1 MGAVSAE
8 SGAGEAAYRRS
19 SVLVATSDSATRNL
33 LRQILH
39 VGALDV
45 VDAVDGVEAMA
56 LARRLDLDLIVLDA
70 FLAVMD
76 GISVCGRIRTL
87 TGIDQPPILM
97 VGLIS
102 ERAVEVALSVGADET
117 LAKPLNPALIRNRTR
132 ALLTRR
138 QEEKQLRLLKRALE
152 AAPVG
157 VALLDARSSEYSV
170 THSNRAF
177 SDVTGYPAEEI
188 QGRNL
193 RLLTGADTDVT
204 AMTDLRDG
212 LAAGRPTRV
221 LLRNY
226 RKNGQPFWN
235 NVATAPVLDEAGRL
249 THFVST
255 QSDVTELV
263 EAPKHQAARAIEE
276 TVLERTHDLES
287 SLVRVEKRRRFAE
300 TILNSMASAILT
312 TDESGTV
319 TFANLAALRTLGT
332 SVADCVGRSV
342 VGLFG
347 HNEGVADIVGGAVTG
362 STENRLDFPL
372 TTPGG
377 ARIYLGVSIVQ
388 PPAEFQEEVSLLFL
402 FRNLAETVL
411 DEGDPRLA
419 GLGESGRE
427 PEEGE
432 EEALPE
438 LRAEDAEV
446 SDVEPSEAPPE
457 VLPTDETKDRR
468 EKSSPS
474 DLQAARRRVLLSLR
488 YTDPV
493 GLVRSVIEELA
504 AGRAKDGRFVQLE
517 TENDVPEVLLDRK
530 QANEALTTL
539 LASTLDR
546 CGDPTKVLVRV
557 SPAKA
562 ESERGG
568 RPTPA
573 ARIEVQYSK
582 ALITDQDLKAEKED
596 KGRPTFRQEDLAA
609 AEKLI
614 EANGG
619 RLLRPRRDAEE
630 QTLTVLF
637 RAAG

>member
-1 MGAVSAE
+1 
-8 SGAGEAAYRRS
+8 
-19 SVLVATSDSATRNL
+19 
-33 LRQILH
+33 
-39 VGALDV
+39 
-45 VDAVDGVEAMA
+45 
-56 LARRLDLDLIVLDA
+56 
-70 FLAVMD
+70 
-76 GISVCGRIRTL
+76 
-87 TGIDQPPILM
+87 M

-138 QEEKQLRLLKRALE
+138 HEEKRLRLLKRALD

-170 THSNRAF
+170 THANRAF
-177 SDVTGYPAEEI
+177 FEVTGYPAEEI

-193 RLLTGADTDVT
+193 RLLTGPDTDVT
-204 AMTDLRDG
+204 AMTDLRDA
-212 LAAGRPTRV
+212 LASGRPTRV

-235 NVATAPVLDEAGRL
+235 SVATAPVVDEAGRL
-249 THFVST
+249 THFVSA
-255 QSDVTELV
+255 QHDVTELV

-287 SLVRVEKRRRFAE
+287 SLMRVEKRRRFAE

-312 TDESGTV
+312 TDEGGTV
-319 TFANLAALRTLGT
+319 TFANLAALRTMGT
-332 SVADCVGRSV
+332 SIADCVGRSV

-347 HNEGVADIVGGAVTG
+347 HNEGVADIVGGAVSG
-362 STENRLDFPL
+362 HSEQRLDFPV

-377 ARIYLGVSIVQ
+377 ARIYLGVSIVR
-388 PPAEFQEEVSLLFL
+388 PPAEFQEEVSLIFL

-411 DEGDPRLA
+411 DESDPRLT
-419 GLGESGRE
+419 GLAE
-427 PEEGE
+427 PAAKPDETGGE
-432 EEALPE
+432 ESLPE
-438 LRAEDAEV
+438 LEAEDAEPAEA
-446 SDVEPSEAPPE
+446 EPAAPPA
-457 VLPTDETKDRR
+457 DEGADSRA
-468 EKSSPS
+468 ESSPP

-493 GLVRSVIEELA
+493 GLVRSVIEALA
-504 AGRAKDGRFVQLE
+504 AERAKDGRFVQLE
-517 TENDVPEVLLDRK
+517 TADEVPEVLLDRK
-530 QANEALTTL
+530 QANEALTIL
-539 LASTLDR
+539 LATTLDR

-557 SPAKA
+557 SPAEA

-573 ARIEVQYSK
+573 ARIEVLYSK
-582 ALITDQDLKAEKED
+582 ALITDQDLKVEKED
-596 KGRPTFRQEDLAA
+596 AGRQAYRQADLAA

-619 RLLRPRRDAEE
+619 RLLRPRRDAEQ